1 MRFTLTHARVLG
13 ALWAAA
19 LVAGLVGV
27 GIRLAT
33 GEEQAAFGSYIPW
46 GLWVAL
52 YAYLGGLSAGAFLLF
67 AVGELFGI
75 ERLRAVGRPALVVSF
90 AALVGGLVVVGLDL
104 GHLGRAWE
112 VIGLASPRSL
122 MAWEISFFTAYGLL
136 LLATMRVAFRGGLA
150 RRAEGGGLD
159 GQVARVL
166 LLGRRGGDEA
176 REAGWLRA
184 FALVGAPL
192 AVVLI
197 GASGA
202 LFGVVG
208 ARPYWHTGLFPLLFL
223 TAALASAAAVLALI
237 AVLTRWTHGED
248 GWSDQIAFLGR
259 LTLGLLALQIVLEW
273 ADISIA
279 FYSRTPAAWDAYEL
293 ILTGPYW
300 WVFWLVH
307 LAAGVVAPIA
317 ILSLR
322 GRSPAWVGI
331 AGALVAGTFVAVRL
345 NVVIPGL
352 AVPQIEGLDRAF
364 VERGLSYEYFPSGME
379 WLVAIFAVALV
390 GGLIAAGLRF
400 LPVSAEARRE
410 ATLAAGGGPT
420 RSQFLG
426 QAGIAGGALLASQAN
441 IALRFLDEPGGPL
454 GDVPYT
460 LARPE
465 NILYSVCQQCNTQC
479 GIKAKIVDGVVVK
492 IDGSP
497 FSPWTMHPA
506 LPYETPLAQAAAV
519 DGWVCP
525 KGQAGIQAAYDPY
538 RLRKVLK
545 RDGPRGSGRWKSIP
559 FEQAVTEIVEGGKL
573 FDGEDREVPGLKE
586 LWALRDKDASS
597 EMADDVKAIWDGK
610 LTVEEFKTKHAKYV
624 DTLIDPDHPDLG
636 PKNNQVVFAWGR
648 LKGGRGELLRR
659 FIQES
664 YGSVNAHGH
673 TTVCQGSL
681 YFAGKA
687 MSEQFTEGKW
697 QKGAKAYWQAD
708 IAGSEF
714 VIFVGASPFEA
725 NYGPPYRTAAITDG
739 ISSGRLKIAVVDP
752 RLSKTAA
759 KAWKWLPI
767 QPGAEGALALAMI
780 RWVLEN
786 ERYDAAFLANA
797 NKAAADAGGEAT
809 WTNATWLVHADGED
823 EGKLLHASEIGLR
836 DVEKRL
842 DSKEKEYEFDYFVV
856 LKDGKPV
863 AVDPE
868 DEENAV
874 TGDLLVD
881 TTVEG
886 GRVKSG
892 LQLLREEAEK
902 HTIEEWAKICDLD
915 PADIVAL
922 AQEFVSHGKKA
933 AADIHRGVSQHTNGY
948 SNVIAW
954 FSLNALVGNY
964 DWKGGMSKLTT
975 YDIVGDKA
983 GEPIP
988 GKPFVIKDLHP
999 AKLKP
1004 FGISSIRHETP
1015 YEKTTIFADYPAK
1028 RPWYP
1033 LSSDVYQEIVPSIGD
1048 AYPYPIKALFLYMGT
1063 PVYALPAGHTN
1074 IEILSDPEKLPLF
1087 VASDIVVGETSM
1099 YADYIFPDLTF
1110 LERWE
1115 FAGSHPSVTAKVQ
1128 PIRQPVIAPLTETV
1142 TVFGEEQ
1149 PLSFET
1155 MLLGLAEKLG
1165 LPGFGPDGFDAG
1177 RPFAKAEDFY
1187 LMMAAN
1193 VAAGDK
1199 EDPVPDASAEEIELF
1214 LRSRGHLP
1222 KTVFDPERWKKI
1234 VGDDWWARTVY
1245 VLNRGGRFSGSTYDG
1260 EKLKNPYGKQLN
1272 LFQEKSHKAVNS
1284 MTGEHYPAVATYIP
1298 APQDAL
1304 GRPVADEGFP
1314 LRLITF
1320 REIQH
1325 TKSRTAGN
1333 YWLQALLP
1341 ENSLLLN
1348 VVDAKRLGFAEGDW
1362 ARLVSASN
1370 PDGAWPLGNG
1380 KQRPMVG
1387 KIRTTEGLRPGV
1399 VAFSLGH
1406 GHWAYGA
1413 TDVEIDGETVRG
1425 DERRAKGLH
1434 GNAAMRIDPHL
1445 KNTTLSDLTGGS
1457 AVFYDTQVKLE
1468 PASEEDARVVAAV

>member
-13 ALWAAA
+13 ALWAVA

-75 ERLRAVGRPALVVSF
+75 ERLRAIGRPALVVSF

-150 RRAEGGGLD
+150 RRAAGEGFD
-159 GQVARVL
+159 ARVARAL

-223 TAALASAAAVLALI
+223 TAALASAAAALALI
-237 AVLTRWTHGED
+237 AALTRWTHGRD
-248 GWSDQIAFLGR
+248 GWSEQIAFLGR
-259 LTLGLLALQIVLEW
+259 LTLGLLGLELVLEW

-307 LAAGVVAPIA
+307 LLAGVAVPIA

-322 GRSPAWVGI
+322 GGSPAWVGT

-364 VERGLSYEYFPSGME
+364 VERGLSYGYFPSGME
-379 WLVAIFAVALV
+379 WLVAVFAVALV
-390 GGLIAAGLRF
+390 AGLIAAGLHF
-400 LPVSAEARRE
+400 LPVTAEERHE
-410 ATLAAGGGPT
+410 AVVAAGAGPT
-420 RSQFLG
+420 RTQFLG

-506 LPYETPLAQAAAV
+506 LPYETPLAQAAPV

-573 FDGEDREVPGLKE
+573 VDGEDREVPGLKE

-697 QKGAKAYWQAD
+697 QLGAKAYWQAD

-725 NYGPPYRTAAITDG
+725 NYGPPYRTSAITDG
-739 ISSGRLKIAVVDP
+739 LVSGRLKIAVVDP

-767 QPGAEGALALAMI
+767 TPGTEGALALAMI
-780 RWVLEN
+780 RWIIDES
-786 ERYDAAFLANA
+786 RFDRAFLGNA
-797 NKAAADAGGEAT
+797 NKAAAARAGEPT
-809 WTNATWLVHADGED
+809 WTNASWLVRAEGED
-823 EGKLLHASEIGLR
+823 AGKLLRASEIGLKE
-836 DVEKRL
+836 VEVRT
-842 DSKEKEYEFDYFVV
+842 DSKGEEYEFDYFVV
-856 LKDGKPV
+856 LDRGRPV
-863 AVDPE
+863 PVDPE
-868 DEENAV
+868 DEENPV
-874 TGDLLVD
+874 VGDVLV
-881 TTVEG
+881 EF
-886 GRVKSG
+886 RVDGIRAKSG
-892 LQLLREEAEK
+892 LQLLYDSARE
-902 HTIEEWAKICDLD
+902 HTVAEWAKICGVRA
-915 PADIVAL
+915 ADIVAL
-922 AQEFVSHGKKA
+922 AREFTSHGKKA

-948 SNVIAW
+948 YNVVAW
-954 FSLNALVGNY
+954 NSLNALVGNF
-964 DWKGGMSKLTT
+964 DWKGGMAKATT
-975 YDIVGDKA
+975 YNIVGDKD
-983 GEPIP
+983 GEPVP
-988 GKPFVIKDLHP
+988 GMPFVLKDLHP
-999 AKLKP
+999 SKLKP
-1004 FGISSIRHETP
+1004 FGVSLIRHETP
-1015 YEKTTIFADYPAK
+1015 YEKTTIFDDYPAK

-1033 LSSDVYQEIVPSIGD
+1033 LSSDVYQEVVPSIGD
-1048 AYPYPIKALFLYMGT
+1048 AYPYGVKALFLYMGT
-1063 PVYALPAGHTN
+1063 PVYALPGGHTN
-1074 IEILSDPEKLPLF
+1074 IDVLRDPKKLPLF
-1087 VASDIVVGETSM
+1087 VASDITIGETSM
-1099 YADYIFPDLTF
+1099 YADYVFPDVTY

-1115 FAGSHPSVTAKVQ
+1115 FAGSHPNVAQKVQ
-1128 PIRQPVIAPLTETV
+1128 PIRQPVVAPLTEEV
-1142 TVFGEEQ
+1142 TVYGERQ
-1149 PLSFET
+1149 PLTFEA
-1155 MLLGLAEKLG
+1155 MLFGLAEKLG
-1165 LPGFGPDGFDAG
+1165 LPGFGPDGLEEG
-1177 RPFAKAEDFY
+1177 RALSRPEDLY
-1187 LMMAAN
+1187 LLMAAN

-1199 EDPVPDASAEEIELF
+1199 ENPLAAASEEEIDLF
-1214 LRSRGHLP
+1214 VRSRGHLP
-1222 KTVFDPERWKKI
+1222 ATVFDPKRWQRI
-1234 VGDDWWARTVY
+1234 VGDAWWKQVVF
-1245 VLNRGGRFSGSTYDG
+1245 VLNRGGRFDPEGYDG
-1260 EKLKNPYGKQLN
+1260 ELLKNAYGKQLN
-1272 LFQEKSHKAVNS
+1272 VYQEKTAKAVNA
-1284 MTGEHYPAVATYIP
+1284 MTGEHYLGVPRYIP

-1304 GRPVADEGFP
+1304 GRPVVDRDYP

-1320 REIQH
+1320 REISH
-1325 TKSRTAGN
+1325 TKSRTVAN
-1333 YWLQALLP
+1333 YWLLATLP
-1341 ENSLLLN
+1341 ENTFLMHED
-1348 VVDAKRLGFAEGDW
+1348 DAENLGLGEGDW
-1362 ARLVSASN
+1362 VRLVSATN
-1370 PDGAWPLGNG
+1370 PDGVWPLGNG
-1380 KQRPMVG
+1380 TVRPMVG
-1387 KIRTTEGLRPGV
+1387 RVRTTQGLRPGL

-1413 TDVEIDGETVRG
+1413 SDVVIDGDTVEG
-1425 DERRAKGLH
+1425 DERRAKGFH
-1434 GNAAMRIDPHL
+1434 GNAAMRLDPHL
-1445 KNTTLSDLTGGS
+1445 EDVCLSDLTGGS
-1457 AVFYDTQVKLE
+1457 AVFYDTSVRLE
-1468 PASEEDARVVAAV
+1468 PASESEARVVTV